1 MVVLG
6 VVCVSAVPTEAE
18 EGHWIRGAGIEGG
31 QELSDTVSQVF
42 REQCMLQASEPK
54 VSGFH
59 QILLFSF

>member
-1 MVVLG
+1 M
-6 VVCVSAVPTEAE
+6 STVPTEAE

-31 QELSDTVSQVF
+31 REPSDTVSQVF
-42 REQCMLQASEPK
+42 WEQSMLQASEPR